1 MGYIKVGW
9 IMNTHGIR
17 GDIKIYPLT
26 DDINR
31 FEYLKTVY
39 LGENKFKT
47 QIERVKYSKGLVIL
61 KLSNFNN
68 INEVLPFKESYLY
81 IDEED
86 KVDLPED
93 HFFIFDIIDCV
104 VFDTKGDKIGTV
116 VDVIQSASND
126 VYVVKDYE
134 RNKEYLIPAVKEFFI
149 NIDISNKKIVIDPI
163 EGMIE

>member
-1 MGYIKVGW
+1 
-9 IMNTHGIR
+9 
-17 GDIKIYPLT
+17 
-26 DDINR
+26 
-31 FEYLKTVY
+31 
-39 LGENKFKT
+39 
-47 QIERVKYSKGLVIL
+47 
-61 KLSNFNN
+61 
-68 INEVLPFKESYLY
+68 NEVLPFKESYLY

-149 NIDISNKKIVIDPI
+149 NIDISNKKIIIDPI